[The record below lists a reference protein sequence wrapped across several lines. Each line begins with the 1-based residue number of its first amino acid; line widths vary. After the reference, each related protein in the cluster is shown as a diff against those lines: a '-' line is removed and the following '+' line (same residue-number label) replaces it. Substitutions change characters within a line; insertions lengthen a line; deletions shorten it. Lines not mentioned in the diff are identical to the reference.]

1 MPPKLSIITPSYNQ
15 APFLEET
22 ILSVLN
28 QNYPNLEYIVVDGG
42 STDGSVDIIRRYEK
56 HLAYWISEKD
66 RGQVHAIN
74 KGIEKVTGD
83 IAAFINSDDLYL
95 PGAFNAV
102 INHFESNADSH
113 WVCGDTIM
121 FGEGHPTELIRS
133 VVPKSA
139 AHCLSWAYKAPQPG
153 MFWKQKLMKFGFQ
166 ECWPYDFDCDMY
178 TRLLLAGYTCE
189 YLPVPLAA
197 YRLHSASKT
206 VAEGHRQEKEFDLIA
221 EHYEDRLEGSGRRWC
236 RATRFLRLSYQ
247 ASEAGQRREGAQWL
261 LRALVTYPEAVAA
274 RPFWGCFR
282 RLSLGGASQANG
294 AQAAK

>member
-28 QNYPNLEYIVVDGG
+28 QNYPHLEYIIVDGG

-56 HLAYWISEKD
+56 HLAYWVSEKD

-102 INHFESNADSH
+102 IGHFESNRDCQ
-113 WVCGDTIM
+113 WLCGDTIM

-139 AHCLSWAYKAPQPG
+139 AHCLSWAYKSPQPG
-153 MFWKQKLMKFGFQ
+153 MFWKQKLIQFGFQ
-166 ECWPYDFDCDMY
+166 ERWPYDFDCDMY
-178 TRLLLAGYTCE
+178 TRLLLAGYVCE

-197 YRLHSASKT
+197 YRLHSTSKT
-206 VAEGHRQEKEFDLIA
+206 VAEGDHQTKEFDLIA
-221 EHYEDRLEGSGRRWC
+221 EHYEDQLQGSDRRWC
-236 RATRFLRLSYQ
+236 KATRYLRLSCQ
-247 ASEAGQRREGAQWL
+247 ASEAGRRREGAQWL
-261 LRALVTYPEAVAA
+261 LRALATYPEGVTA
-274 RPFWGCFR
+274 RPFWGCVR
-282 RLSLGGASQANG
+282 RLSSGAPAQTNG
-294 AQAAK
+294 AGR